1 MEVFFYCA
9 VQLLSCTFLSSNTE
23 SQHSSLLNLMAVK
36 EIDRAQLAKLLNS
49 GVGRCLILG
58 GGGEFYRWPHIQCI
72 HNYVHMPGCVFL
84 TCVKHNRIFEVKI
97 CA

>member
-58 GGGEFYRWPHIQCI
+58 GGGANFIGGHIYNVYIIMCTCL
-72 HNYVHMPGCVFL
+72 GVF
-84 TCVKHNRIFEVKI
+84 F
-97 CA
+97 